1 MANEIT
7 LTSGEQYRPAML
19 FWRTDRRL
27 HSAPTS
33 PRLPTST
40 TQCGRGTRIINGAAG
55 PGQDGAPAMIQ
66 CQP

>member
-33 PRLPTST
+33 PQIAYVNNTVR
-40 TQCGRGTRIINGAAG
+40 
-55 PGQDGAPAMIQ
+55 
-66 CQP
+66 